1 MTIRQNA
8 SWQERLDER
17 ILEALDEEPWST
29 PELLAIEVPLDA
41 TENQVRD
48 RCKRLADAELID
60 LDLEDGW
67 RVELTGLGKRYL
79 EGETDMEY
87 HRRPRWVRTID
98 TEVFERGR

>member
-1 MTIRQNA
+1 
-8 SWQERLDER
+8 LDER
-17 ILEALDEEPWST
+17 ILEVLDKEPWSA
-29 PELLAIEVPLDA
+29 PELLAVEVPLDA

-60 LDLEDGW
+60 VDIDDGW

-87 HRRPRWVRTID
+87 HRHPRWVKQIN
-98 TEVFERGR
+98 EEIFE